1 MKIAKAMGATYGQAF
16 NPSRQAIILAGR
28 DSEHLANPNSNE
40 MLERTRR
47 RIAISVPDQ
56 LTLIV
61 TAESTAIDAGAP
73 PGELGAPFARNIMT
87 QPANRGTAPAI
98 LLALMRIAN
107 QAPGNAVAI
116 FPADH
121 DLTDDRVFM
130 RHVNFAFSA
139 VEARPELSVILGMAA
154 LGPECSYGWIE
165 PGLPLSAS
173 DPMRSVRRF
182 VGHAEYR
189 DAIELMRGG
198 ALWNS
203 FVTVARVSTLLSLIM
218 LAEPELYSSFAS
230 IRSCFGTR
238 GETLAVERLY
248 ADLAPVDFSSG
259 VLAGCPVNLAVLPV
273 NGVAFR
279 SVMSPMTTEPA
290 PARPRAT
297 VPA

>member
-1 MKIAKAMGATYGQAF
+1 MSAKAMGAIYGQGF
-16 NPSRQAIILAGR
+16 NPSRQAIILAGC
-28 DSEHLANPNSNE
+28 DSPHLAAAAAADE
-40 MLERTRR
+40 MLARTRR

-56 LTLIV
+56 LTLVV
-61 TAESTAIDAGAP
+61 TAESEASEPSTQSRGASS
-73 PGELGAPFARNIMT
+73 PFARNIVA
-87 QPANRGTAPAI
+87 QPSNRGTAPAI

-107 QAPGNAVAI
+107 QAPANAVAI
-116 FPADH
+116 FPSDH

-165 PGLPLSAS
+165 PGPQLSAS
-173 DPMRSVRRF
+173 DPVRAVRRF
-182 VGHAEYR
+182 VGHAEHR
-189 DAIELMRGG
+189 DAIDMMRRG

-218 LAEPELYSSFAS
+218 LAEPELYSAFAS
-230 IRSCFGTR
+230 IRSAFGTR
-238 GETLAVERLY
+238 SETSAVERLY
-248 ADLAPVDFSSG
+248 GDIGHVDFSSG

-279 SVMSPMTTEPA
+279 SVLASTATVV
-290 PARPRAT
+290 PARPPLAT
-297 VPA
+297 AVA